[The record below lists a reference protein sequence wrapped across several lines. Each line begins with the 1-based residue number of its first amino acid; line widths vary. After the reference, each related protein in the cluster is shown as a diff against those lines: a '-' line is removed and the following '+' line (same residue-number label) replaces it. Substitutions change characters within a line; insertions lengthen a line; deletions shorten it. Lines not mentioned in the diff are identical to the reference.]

1 MHTAKVMRQRNMRE
15 KKVCTLGKKTD
26 TPLFLPPSLIVCV
39 ITNVRCHISVRSQ
52 KKDKVPLIKKLLKS
66 NSLSF
71 QNFSLSLLPSP
82 ASSNF
87 PKQARHYPTSLLL
100 YPTITSYTS
109 KSGNFEEEVEGR
121 GIVPI
126 LGAKNSRGS
135 LSSIEGGRRH
145 RGGRNVI

>member
-1 MHTAKVMRQRNMRE
+1 MR

-26 TPLFLPPSLIVCV
+26 TPPFLPPSLIVCV

-52 KKDKVPLIKKLLKS
+52 KKDKVLLIKKPLKS

-87 PKQARHYPTSLLL
+87 PKQARHYPTPLLL

-126 LGAKNSRGS
+126 LGAKK
-135 LSSIEGGRRH
+135 LSWEPQQY
-145 RGGRNVI
+145 RGGGGETGADRKSVV